1 MSQQVI
7 HHGIQHGRP
16 GFLVKLG
23 VLLPCNERDVKEA
36 YLAKVRKTHPDMGG
50 DVHDFLEVQ
59 EAFESALEYAR
70 FQESRSGWLAT
81 QVLRYAAQQQA
92 IDAIEKLDGQVEVE
106 PIPWLAQ
113 EIGEDFAQVMD
124 RLVGIRCQGPTVDDR
139 MIDLL
144 VRHQDELGYL
154 QELDFR
160 GSNITNEGL
169 LRLKVF
175 VNLRGLDISQTRIS
189 NAGLKVLNDLV
200 GLEWLGLEQTSV
212 NLFGYFQLGCCRPY
226 LQVSTGSR
234 GSNRV
239 SLWVCRLLFVF
250 ALFYFGAMFFATHV
264 PLPHIPRMGW
274 ILPLDKWI
282 HMAIYGG
289 GALLTAFL
297 LMVSLTETPRSGF
310 FRGKWPWGWLG
321 LGLASYALLDE
332 ATQPLTGRNFDWF
345 DWTADMVGILGGFLV
360 FQVLVIMVRRHAPS
374 VWRLPRP
381 ELEKIEVWQRLRSHL
396 FADLSA

>member
-7 HHGIQHGRP
+7 RHGIRHGRP

-36 YLAKVRKTHPDMGG
+36 YLAKVRKVHPDVGG

-70 FQESRSGWLAT
+70 FQESRSGWLAA
-81 QVLRYAAQQQA
+81 QVLRYAAQQRVIA
-92 IDAIEKLDGQVEVE
+92 AIEKLGGQVEVE
-106 PIPWLAQ
+106 PIHWLAQ
-113 EIGEDFAQVMD
+113 EIGEDFAQVME
-124 RLVGIRCQGPTVDDR
+124 RLVGIRCRGPMIDDR

-144 VRHQDELGYL
+144 VRHQGELGYL

-160 GSNITNEGL
+160 KSNITDDGL
-169 LRLKVF
+169 LRLKMF
-175 VNLRGLDISQTRIS
+175 INLRGLDISQTRIS
-189 NAGLKVLNDLV
+189 NTGLKVLNDLV

-250 ALFYFGAMFFATHV
+250 ALFYFVAMFLATHV
-264 PLPHIPRMGW
+264 PLPEIPQMVW

-282 HMAIYGG
+282 HAVMYGG
-289 GALLTAFL
+289 GALLSAFL
-297 LMVSLTETPRSGF
+297 LMASLPVTPRSGYL
-310 FRGKWPWGWLG
+310 RGKWPWGWLG
-321 LGLASYALLDE
+321 LGLVVYALLDE
-332 ATQPLTGRNFDWF
+332 ATQPITGRHFEWF
-345 DWTADMVGILGGFLV
+345 DWTADLAGILGGFLV
-360 FQVLVIMVRRHAPS
+360 FQVLIVVVRRYAPS
-374 VWRLPRP
+374 VWRLPRA

-396 FADLSA
+396 FADLPV